1 MDRPAAHD
9 PGQLGRDRAFRVVM
23 IGSSALGS
31 GCLIASLTIVRSGP
45 AGLDFAWNNWAIP
58 AFALGA
64 LIAVA
69 FWRLVFRLAGGN
81 TDEASAR
88 RKLHVASAGL
98 MLVAFGAFIYPLR
111 FVSPSRRSDVLIGL
125 FIAILALSAVGM
137 LIRTVVKWLEAE
149 ADQPDSE

>member
-1 MDRPAAHD
+1 MDQSANE
-9 PGQLGRDRAFRVVM
+9 PGQLGRDRGFRTVM

-45 AGLDFAWNNWAIP
+45 AGLDFAWSNWAVP
-58 AFALGA
+58 AFIAGA

-69 FWRLVFRLAGGN
+69 FWRLVFRLAGGT

-88 RKLHVASAGL
+88 RKLHFASAGL
-98 MLVAFGAFIYPLR
+98 MLVAFGAFLYPLR
-111 FVSPSRRSDVLIGL
+111 FVAPGRRSDVLIGL

-149 ADQPDSE
+149 ADQPDGD

>member
-1 MDRPAAHD
+1 MDRPAANE
-9 PGQLGRDRAFRVVM
+9 PGQLGRDRGFRTVM

-45 AGLDFAWNNWAIP
+45 AGLDFAWSNWAIP
-58 AFALGA
+58 AFIVGA

-69 FWRLVFRLAGGN
+69 FWRLVFRLAGG
-81 TDEASAR
+81 TADEASAR
-88 RKLHVASAGL
+88 RKLHFASAGL
-98 MLVAFGAFIYPLR
+98 MVVAFGAFLYPLR
-111 FVSPSRRSDVLIGL
+111 FVSPGRRSDVLIGL

-149 ADQPDSE
+149 ADQPDGD